1 MVSPCFGVQIYSSAL
16 AYILTDR
23 RTKYTDKICKEDRSS
38 YKNTMLS
45 TVIRVHVPNSIS
57 VHHWRHYD
65 LGITK
70 CALGGLGHSNEFSLK
85 KVC

>member
-1 MVSPCFGVQIYSSAL
+1 MHIYSSAL

-23 RTKYTDKICKEDRSS
+23 RTKYTDKICREDRSS

-45 TVIRVHVPNSIS
+45 TVIWVHIPNSIS
-57 VHHWRHYD
+57 VHHRSHYH

-70 CALGGLGHSNEFSLK
+70 CTLGGLGHSNEFSLK